1 MRKIQKHHSD
11 RMPPMKP
18 GATIFIVLVLLGLVS
33 FALNPQNFQ
42 QDSTT
47 PAAQERPRSYAHTEL
62 GRRCKTA
69 SVTLAT
75 QANQLEQ
82 KVTHEEAD
90 LRSEIALTE
99 SQIQDS
105 ARDSAQSIENS
116 RSGFAALYEAGG
128 MSHEEYTA
136 KMIQL
141 DQFIAAYGTPPA
153 STQIQLEGMKSRL
166 AQAASRARADA
177 TDMRSKAATLDSC
190 SRAAEAKSEFSPYD
204 IRELET
210 LINEA
215 GVE

>member
-1 MRKIQKHHSD
+1 MRQIQRRNSD
-11 RMPPMKP
+11 RMPPIKL

-42 QDSTT
+42 QDSTPT
-47 PAAQERPRSYAHTEL
+47 AQERPQSYAHTEL
-62 GRRCKTA
+62 GRRCETA
-69 SVTLAT
+69 SAALAT

-82 KVTHEEAD
+82 KVANEEAG
-90 LRSEIALTE
+90 LRAEIALTE

-105 ARDSAQSIENS
+105 AQDSAQSIENS
-116 RSGFAALYEAGG
+116 RSGFTALYETGG
-128 MSHEEYTA
+128 MSDEEYTA

-141 DQFIAAYGTPPA
+141 DQSIATHGTPPA
-153 STQIQLEGMKSRL
+153 STQIQLEGIKSRL
-166 AQAASRARADA
+166 AQAASKARADT

-190 SRAAEAKSEFSPYD
+190 SRAAAAKSEFSPYD

-210 LINEA
+210 LINET